1 MAFVLEKDEEVVDEA
16 PKGRFVL
23 EKEEKPIKSL
33 RQKGAEAILSTI
45 GPGADVAKGLT
56 RGGAGFLGSL
66 VDLASSVGPYLG
78 DLATAV
84 GPYLGGAGA
93 SKTFSPERTEAFQQA
108 FGSEGLK
115 EKLGQFGVTAPE
127 TALGRFGERLGGYGP
142 FAMSPA
148 ALIGA
153 GAGQVAQELGAPE
166 GVQLLAEL
174 LAPLGKTIG
183 RGVAAVPRAIK
194 EYAKAKPT
202 TLASGLEKPLAAE
215 VPTTLT
221 KLAKQTPGMQEK
233 SLEQLG
239 SQAEGILEKIKQKV
253 PSYSK
258 FAEGFE
264 FEKYHEKIFDDVKNL
279 AKGYTKPL
287 KTNSITNFQTT
298 TKNELEKIPNPT
310 LGQKKSLKQIN
321 SFLVNPKNKLEDLL
335 NVYRNLNSE
344 IGDISVTQMTRGKMS
359 DYRKFLDNYK
369 DKIVETFKSDLG
381 PNKFNKLFETANK
394 SYTEYQNIL
403 DLEQKLKPITGD
415 KLEFSDYKKLAN
427 NRLAPQLKKIVGKEI
442 TNDIQTL
449 ARDVLEVKD
458 VLKSV
463 KAKDF
468 LTNTEKLGGTAVFL
482 LNSLIPGLPIPA
494 TSTLFGIKAVA
505 GAGRYGLGYILT
517 KPSRLKN
524 FREAMKSAKKL
535 DFPGFKT
542 AIIPIIRDM
551 ESEEETL
558 D

>member
-1 MAFVLEKDEEVVDEA
+1 MAFVLEKNEEVVDEA

-23 EKEEKPIKSL
+23 EKEEKPVKSL
-33 RQKGAEAILSTI
+33 RQKGAEVILSTI

-66 VDLASSVGPYLG
+66 VDLAS
-78 DLATAV
+78 AV
-84 GPYLGGAGA
+84 GPYLGGVGA
-93 SKTFSPERTEAFQQA
+93 YKPTAPEDAEAFQEA
-108 FGSEGLK
+108 YGSAGLK
-115 EKLGQFGVTAPE
+115 EKLGQLGVTAPE
-127 TALGRFGERLGGYGP
+127 TAIGRFGERLGGYGP

-148 ALIGA
+148 ALVGA
-153 GAGQVAQELGAPE
+153 GAGQFAQELGAPE

-183 RGVAAVPRAIK
+183 RGVATLPRAIK

-202 TLASGLEKPLAAE
+202 LLASGLEKPLAAE

-258 FAEGFE
+258 FAEGFD
-264 FEKYHEKIFDDVKNL
+264 FKKYHEKIFDDVKNL
-279 AKGYTKPL
+279 AKDYTKPL
-287 KTNSITNFQTT
+287 KTNSITNFLTT

-381 PNKFNKLFETANK
+381 PNKFNKLFDTANK

-403 DLEQKLKPITGD
+403 DLEQKLQPITGD
-415 KLEFSDYKKLAN
+415 KLGFSDYKRLAN
-427 NRLAPQLKKIVGKEI
+427 NKLAPKLNKIVGKEI
-442 TNDIQTL
+442 TNDIQGL
-449 ARDVLEVKD
+449 ARDVLEVQD

-468 LTNTEKLGGTAVFL
+468 LTNTKTLGTSAIFV
-482 LNSLIPGLPIPA
+482 LNSLIPGIAKLA
-494 TSTLFGIKAVA
+494 GIKAAVE
-505 GAGRYGLGYILT
+505 AGRYGLGYILT
-517 KPSRLKN
+517 KPSRIKN
-524 FREAMKSAKKL
+524 FKEAMKSAKKL

-542 AIIPIIRDM
+542 AMIPIIRDM

>member
-23 EKEEKPIKSL
+23 EKEEKPVKSL

-66 VDLASSVGPYLG
+66 VDLAS
-78 DLATAV
+78 AV
-84 GPYLGGAGA
+84 GPYLGGAGVYKPTA
-93 SKTFSPERTEAFQQA
+93 PEDAQAFQEA
-108 FGSEGLK
+108 YGSAGLK
-115 EKLGQFGVTAPE
+115 EKLGQLGVTAPE
-127 TALGRFGERLGGYGP
+127 TALGRFGERLGSYGP

-148 ALIGA
+148 ALVGA
-153 GAGQVAQELGAPE
+153 GAGQFAQELGAPE

-174 LAPLGKTIG
+174 LAPLGKTIS
-183 RGVAAVPRAIK
+183 RGVATVPRAIK

-253 PSYSK
+253 PGYSK
-258 FAEGFE
+258 FAEGFD
-264 FEKYHEKIFDDVKNL
+264 FGKYHEKIFDDVKNL
-279 AKGYTKPL
+279 AKDYTKPL
-287 KTNSITNFQTT
+287 KTNSITNFLTNT
-298 TKNELEKIPNPT
+298 RNELEKIPNPT

-369 DKIVETFKSDLG
+369 EKIVETFKSDLG
-381 PNKFNKLFETANK
+381 PNKFNKLFDTANK

-403 DLEQKLKPITGD
+403 DLEQKLQPITGD
-415 KLEFSDYKKLAN
+415 KLGFSDYKRLAN
-427 NRLAPQLKKIVGKEI
+427 NKLAPKLNKIVGKEI
-442 TNDIQTL
+442 TNDIQGL
-449 ARDVLEVKD
+449 ARDVLEVQD

-468 LTNTEKLGGTAVFL
+468 LTNTKTLGTAAIFV
-482 LNSLIPGLPIPA
+482 LNSLIPGIAKLA
-494 TSTLFGIKAVA
+494 GIKAAVA
-505 GAGRYGLGYILT
+505 VEAGRYGLGYILT
-517 KPSRLKN
+517 KPSRIKN

-542 AIIPIIRDM
+542 AMIPIIRDM

>member
-1 MAFVLEKDEEVVDEA
+1 MAFVLVKDEEPVDET
-16 PKGRFVL
+16 PKSRFVL
-23 EKEEKPIKSL
+23 EEEKPKSL
-33 RQKGAEAILSTI
+33 GQKGAEAILNTI

-66 VDLASSVGPYLG
+66 VDLAS
-78 DLATAV
+78 AV
-84 GPYLGGAGA
+84 GPYLGGPFK
-93 SKTFSPERTEAFQQA
+93 SKTFSPERTETFQQA

-115 EKLGQFGVTAPE
+115 EKLGQLGVTAPE

-142 FAMSPA
+142 FAMTPA

-153 GAGQVAQELGAPE
+153 GAGQLAEELGAPG

-174 LAPLGKTIG
+174 LAPNARAIG

-194 EYAKAKPT
+194 EFAKAKPST
-202 TLASGLEKPLAAE
+202 YASGLEKPLAAE

-221 KLAKQTPGMQEK
+221 KLAKQTTGMQEK

-239 SQAEGILEKIKQKV
+239 TQAEGILEKIKQKV
-253 PSYSK
+253 PGYAK
-258 FAEGFE
+258 FSEGFD
-264 FEKYHEKIFDDVKNL
+264 FGKYHEKIFDEVKDL
-279 AKGYTKPL
+279 AKNYIKPL
-287 KTNSITNFQTT
+287 KTNTITNFLIN

-369 DKIVETFKSDLG
+369 EKIVETFRSDLG
-381 PNKFNKLFETANK
+381 PNKFNKLFDTANK

-403 DLEQKLKPITGD
+403 DLEQKLQPITGD
-415 KLEFSDYKKLAN
+415 KLGFSDYKKLAN
-427 NRLAPQLKKIVGKEI
+427 NKLAPKLNKIVGKEV
-442 TNDIQTL
+442 TNDIQGL
-449 ARDVLEVKD
+449 ARDVLEVQD

-468 LTNTEKLGGTAVFL
+468 LTNTKTLSAPAIYF
-482 LNSLIPGLPIPA
+482 LNSFVPGIA
-494 TSTLFGIKAVA
+494 KIAGVKVA
-505 GAGRYGLGYILT
+505 LDAGRYGLGYILT
-517 KPSRLKN
+517 KPSRIKN

-535 DFPGFKT
+535 DFAGFKT
-542 AIIPIIRDM
+542 AMMPIIRGI
-551 ESEEETL
+551 ESEEESE